1 MSKFIEQILKES
13 KKYGIKLYNEAME
26 DESVKDL
33 DTQNTTTS
41 TDQSAP
47 NQAQPEQPANA
58 EEDPFPERFVYIAG
72 LLQKA
77 LLDKFPSLMN
87 IEKINQDNVGSVI
100 QNMENLMKQAG
111 KLDNINTKNINL
123 YNVS

>member
-26 DESVKDL
+26 GESVKDL

-111 KLDNINTKNINL
+111 MLDNINTKNINL
-123 YNVS
+123 

>member
-13 KKYGIKLYNEAME
+13 KKYGIKLYNEAIE
-26 DESVKDL
+26 DESVKGL

-111 KLDNINTKNINL
+111 MLDNINTKNINL
-123 YNVS
+123 

>member
-111 KLDNINTKNINL
+111 MLDSINTKNINL
-123 YNVS
+123 